1 MPTVNKNIDF
11 NFFSRSGRVPPK
23 VRFNVWGSACGLSVD
38 AYNAIGRPGGLRVGI
53 DTLAREI
60 HVYPVLEKN
69 NEAAIY
75 PPKAALQKSK
85 IIISRARVVLKEL
98 TELGITKNI
107 NGDVIIE
114 GDSKKL
120 IFKF

>member
-1 MPTVNKNIDF
+1 MKDIVIIGCGIT
-11 NFFSRSGRVPPK
+11 
-23 VRFNVWGSACGLSVD
+23 GSLIAHELSKYQLDV
-38 AYNAIGRPGGLRVGI
+38 A
-53 DTLAREI
+53 
-60 HVYPVLEKN
+60 VLEKN

-107 NGDVIIE
+107 SGDVIVE

>member
-1 MPTVNKNIDF
+1 M
-11 NFFSRSGRVPPK
+11 PPK

-38 AYNAIGRPGGLRVGI
+38 AYNAIGRPEGLRVGI
-53 DTLAREI
+53 DTKAREI

-69 NEAAIY
+69 NKAAIY
-75 PPKAALQKSK
+75 PPKAALRNSK

-107 NGDVIIE
+107 SGEVIIE
-114 GDSKKL
+114 GDCKKL

>member
-38 AYNAIGRPGGLRVGI
+38 AYNAIGRPEGLRVGI
-53 DTLAREI
+53 DTSAREI

-107 NGDVIIE
+107 SGDVIIE
-114 GDSKKL
+114 GDSKS
-120 IFKF
+120 

>member
-11 NFFSRSGRVPPK
+11 NFFSRSGRVPLK

-38 AYNAIGRPGGLRVGI
+38 AYNAIGRPEGLRVGI
-53 DTLAREI
+53 DTKAREI

-69 NEAAIY
+69 NKAAIY
-75 PPKAALQKSK
+75 PPKAALQNSK

-107 NGDVIIE
+107 SGDVIIE

>member
-1 MPTVNKNIDF
+1 MCPLKCDLTY
-11 NFFSRSGRVPPK
+11 G
-23 VRFNVWGSACGLSVD
+23 
-38 AYNAIGRPGGLRVGI
+38 
-53 DTLAREI
+53 AREI

-107 NGDVIIE
+107 SGDVIIE

>member
-1 MPTVNKNIDF
+1 MRITQLVDLRACELESIQQLVN
-11 NFFSRSGRVPPK
+11 
-23 VRFNVWGSACGLSVD
+23 
-38 AYNAIGRPGGLRVGI
+38 
-53 DTLAREI
+53 

-107 NGDVIIE
+107 SGEVIIE

>member
-38 AYNAIGRPGGLRVGI
+38 AYNAIGRPEGLRVGI
-53 DTLAREI
+53 DTSAREI

-75 PPKAALQKSK
+75 PPKAAL
-85 IIISRARVVLKEL
+85 
-98 TELGITKNI
+98 G
-107 NGDVIIE
+107 G
-114 GDSKKL
+114 
-120 IFKF
+120 

>member
-1 MPTVNKNIDF
+1 M
-11 NFFSRSGRVPPK
+11 PPK

-38 AYNAIGRPGGLRVGI
+38 AYNAIGRPEGLRVGI
-53 DTLAREI
+53 DTSAREI

-85 IIISRARVVLKEL
+85 IIISRARSRIKRVNR
-98 TELGITKNI
+98 IRYY
-107 NGDVIIE
+107 
-114 GDSKKL
+114 
-120 IFKF
+120 